1 MTWPRAWTRL
11 SLWRASG
18 RPSLWT
24 STMTGTASTGLTS
37 HWTTY
42 RYERNPSHIRLYSP
56 GVYAGL
62 TVVVLVCWV
71 LCLDWSP
78 VFFSQVVTLSVS
90 SLLQRLCLNGSTG
103 QEVVVK
109 KDLQNVEALTFDPVS
124 RLLYW
129 VDAGAQK
136 IEVQRS
142 HMCWCFYSWLTLKK
156 MKRTGTQDQERFWLI
171 IKSWTQTDY
180 SM

>member
-1 MTWPRAWTRL
+1 MDQALPL
-11 SLWRASG
+11 
-18 RPSLWT
+18 
-24 STMTGTASTGLTS
+24 TGLREAVALDFD
-37 HWTTY
+37 Y
-42 RYERNPSHIRLYSP
+42 DRNCLYWADISLDNIQVWEESQPRQTLLFCCLRWVNSSRIGVLRAVP
-56 GVYAGL
+56 G
-62 TVVVLVCWV
+62 LVSSIF
-71 LCLDWSP
+71 LPD
-78 VFFSQVVTLSVS
+78 VTMSVS
-90 SLLQRLCLNGSTG
+90 SLPQRLCLNGSTG

-156 MKRTGTQDQERFWLI
+156 MKYTGTQDQERFWLI
-171 IKSWTQTDY
+171 VNSWTQTGY